1 MNSEYMQQI
10 YGGEISDYLKPKF
23 VVQNENVSSFDSTG
37 DITNIY
43 TSQVQNKGAIDTRG
57 LLGPNINLSS
67 LIDQRPPDPMQQM
80 LNQTLAKIAQDHGLE
95 SEPGISKLNT
105 PELILPK
112 DQTSDDIKQAQ
123 DSVIAALEELKAMGA
138 V

>member
-1 MNSEYMQQI
+1 MNAEHLQQI

-23 VVQNENVSSFDSTG
+23 VVQSENISSFDPTG

-43 TSQVQNKGAIDTRG
+43 KSQVQNKGAIDTKG
-57 LLGPNINLSS
+57 LLGPNINLSA

-80 LNQTLAKIAQDHGLE
+80 LNQTLSKIAQEHNFEGEQSVD
-95 SEPGISKLNT
+95 KLKT
-105 PELILPK
+105 PELVLPK
-112 DQTSDDIKQAQ
+112 DQTSTDIQQAQ
-123 DSVIAALEELKAMGA
+123 DNILAALAELKAMGA

>member
-1 MNSEYMQQI
+1 MHSEHLQQI

-23 VVQNENVSSFDSTG
+23 VIQNENTSSFDPTG

-80 LNQTLAKIAQDHGLE
+80 LNNTLSQIARDHGLE
-95 SEPGISKLNT
+95 GEPSIDKIKI
-105 PELILPK
+105 PELVLPK
-112 DQTSDDIKQAQ
+112 DQTSDDIEQAQ
-123 DSVIAALEELKAMGA
+123 DSVMAALEELRAMGA

>member
-1 MNSEYMQQI
+1 MNAEHMQQI

-23 VVQNENVSSFDSTG
+23 IIQSENTSSFDPTG

-43 TSQVQNKGAIDTRG
+43 TSQVQNKGSINTSN
-57 LLGPNINLSS
+57 LLAPNVNLSS

-80 LNQTLAKIAQDHGLE
+80 LNQTLTKIAQEVGLE
-95 SEPGISKLNT
+95 GEPGLDKQKM
-105 PELILPK
+105 PELVLPK

-123 DSVIAALEELKAMGA
+123 DSVLAALAELKAMGA
-138 V
+138 A

>member
-1 MNSEYMQQI
+1 MHSEHLQQI

-23 VVQNENVSSFDSTG
+23 VIQNENTSSFDPTG

-80 LNQTLAKIAQDHGLE
+80 LNNTLSQIARDHGLE
-95 SEPGISKLNT
+95 GEPSIDKIKI
-105 PELILPK
+105 PELVLPK

-123 DSVIAALEELKAMGA
+123 DSVMAALEELRAMGA